1 VQEQENSEAKKTEPD
16 EPLGYIHNTNGK
28 PQVVHDDPYL
38 TPFTNDL
45 FLRQNE
51 YKK

>member
-1 VQEQENSEAKKTEPD
+1 VKSETQKAPEEPM
-16 EPLGYIHNTNGK
+16 GYIHNTDGK

-38 TPFTNDL
+38 APFTNDL